1 MHNNE
6 DAILVK
12 NLTKIYPK
20 EDSSWSNLMKIL
32 TKRRSLNPR
41 GFKALDQ
48 VSFSIKRGERVAI
61 LGRNGA
67 GKSTLLKHLMGNYKS
82 TSGTIKINGF
92 LYGLMNIGGGFHGL
106 HTGYENVKSY
116 LENLGLRD
124 EALDHAIADTLD
136 FAELDDFIHQPF
148 QSYSLGMQM
157 RLQFGAATA
166 IKPDILV
173 VDEILG
179 AGDAYFQRKSAERV
193 HNLTNRGTT
202 LLLVSHNMSQVL
214 EFCERAI
221 WLEKGKIVDDA
232 PAFELVNRYEAFL
245 MNGFN
250 DTSSLLDDGRSVY
263 RWEGLMG
270 IRLKEAKVNSHTI
283 SLGESLK
290 IDLILKIN
298 EDDNYCCEYLLTFW
312 NRKGVNISRIRFP
325 LDNFKARKG
334 DERTLTVELE
344 PVLFH
349 DQDIWM
355 SFSIYNKN
363 PLRESMN
370 SQSNFFDIITRFLDI
385 KISPHD
391 SKYIFKH
398 PVK

>member
-20 EDSSWSNLMKIL
+20 ESSSWSNLMKIF
-32 TKRRSLNPR
+32 TKKQTSNSY

-48 VSFSIKRGERVAI
+48 VSFSIKKGERVAI

-67 GKSTLLKHLMGNYKS
+67 GKSTLLKHLMGNYKP
-82 TSGTIKINGF
+82 TSGTLQINGF

-116 LENLGLRD
+116 LENLGLQD
-124 EALDHAIADTLD
+124 EALEDAIADTLD

-173 VDEILG
+173 IDEILG

-221 WLEKGKIVDDA
+221 WLEKGKIIDDA

-250 DTSSLLDDGRSVY
+250 DSTSMLDDGRSVY
-263 RWEGLMG
+263 RWEGLTG
-270 IRLKEAKVNSHTI
+270 IRLKEAKVNLDTI

-290 IDLILKIN
+290 IDLILTIN
-298 EDDNYCCEYLLTFW
+298 EEDDYSCEYLLTFW

-325 LDNFKARKG
+325 IDNFKAYKG
-334 DERTLTVELE
+334 DERTLSIELD

-349 DQDIWM
+349 GQDIWM
-355 SFSIYNKN
+355 SFSIYNRN
-363 PLRESMN
+363 PLKVSIN
-370 SQSNFFDIITRFLDI
+370 SQNNFFDIITRFLDI
-385 KISPHD
+385 KINPQNNN
-391 SKYIFKH
+391 YIFKH